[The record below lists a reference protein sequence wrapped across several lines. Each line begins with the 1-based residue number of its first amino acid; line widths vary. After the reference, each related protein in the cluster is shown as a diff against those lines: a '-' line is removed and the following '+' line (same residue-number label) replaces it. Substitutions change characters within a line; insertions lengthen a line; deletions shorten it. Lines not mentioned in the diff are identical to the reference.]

1 MVKALEMTE
10 MTFTKKAIS
19 DWSQKLMQKITLLGA
34 VVMMSACSITP
45 STITQNATTAPTAR
59 PLNQATPGSIYS
71 VGTYQSMFEGRRAR
85 TVGDILTVYVSEET
99 TTQKKGDGS
108 ASKKGTANATASD
121 IFGTTINPTYQFK
134 NDNSYETKADN
145 NNYNKFSGYISTT
158 VLDVKPNGHL
168 VVSGEKQVA
177 FDQGI
182 EFVRISGVVN
192 PDMISTGNVV
202 QSNTIAD
209 ARIEYRTNTTL
220 DWANV
225 GTMMNRFFL
234 SIVPF

>member
-1 MVKALEMTE
+1 LIVGFA
-10 MTFTKKAIS
+10 FTIC
-19 DWSQKLMQKITLLGA
+19 
-34 VVMMSACSITP
+34 ACSITP
-45 STITQNATTAPTAR
+45 STITQNQSQAIASR
-59 PLNQATPGSIYS
+59 PVSQPTPGSIYS
-71 VGTYQSMFEGRRAR
+71 VSNYQSMFEGRRAR
-85 TVGDILTVYVSEET
+85 AVGDILTIYVSEET
-99 TTQKKGDGS
+99 TTSKKGDGS

-121 IFGTTINPTYQFK
+121 LFGITINPTYAFK
-134 NDNSYETKADN
+134 NDSSYESKAEN

-158 VLDVKPNGHL
+158 VVDVKPNGYL
-168 VVSGEKQVA
+168 VVTGEKQVA

-182 EFVRISGVVN
+182 EFVRISGTVN

-202 QSNTIAD
+202 QSNTVAD

-220 DWANV
+220 DWANL